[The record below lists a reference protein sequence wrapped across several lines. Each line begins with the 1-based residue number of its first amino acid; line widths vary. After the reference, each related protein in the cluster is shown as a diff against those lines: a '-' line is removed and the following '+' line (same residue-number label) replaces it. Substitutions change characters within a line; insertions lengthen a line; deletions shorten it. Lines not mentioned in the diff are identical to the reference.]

1 MRYHK
6 PVHLFFML
14 LGVVCLSIGII
25 ACEQKISP
33 EDVSHYT
40 CPMHPQIRMDDPGSC
55 PICGM
60 DLVPVAKEITGE
72 DDHSSHEHAGDHDQ
86 TTTHD
91 HAAHESRDTEGIRID
106 PVRTQII
113 GVRTDSVAVRSLT
126 RSLLVY
132 GKVAHDPELWV
143 AQNEYIEALK
153 LGDRSL
159 IRSAELKL
167 RFLGLSQEWID
178 LIRKERKS
186 DLGLHLP
193 AGNAQGYFEAF
204 IHQGDVGIVK
214 VGQRVDVLDEKG
226 RILQEGIIAAM
237 GVIVDPKTR
246 LVRALVKSDQSI
258 DFKSNTF
265 VQFRIRIPLG
275 NRLSVPREAILF
287 NGDHNMVYAVAG
299 TGRFVARKVELGD
312 EAEGYFEILEG
323 VKEGETVVTNGH
335 FLIDS
340 ETQIKTGGTSAG
352 HQH

>member
-1 MRYHK
+1 MRFHK
-6 PVHLFFML
+6 PVHHFFVL
-14 LGVVCLSIGII
+14 LGVVSLSLGII
-25 ACEQKISP
+25 ACEKSIP
-33 EDVSHYT
+33 REDISHYT
-40 CPMHPQIRMDDPGSC
+40 CPMHPQIRMDGPGSC

-60 DLVPVAKEITGE
+60 DLVPVEGTEKAAGDQMTEH
-72 DDHSSHEHAGDHDQ
+72 DHDASHE
-86 TTTHD
+86 
-91 HAAHESRDTEGIRID
+91 AHESMDPEGIRID
-106 PVRTQII
+106 PVRTQVI
-113 GVRTDSVAVRSLT
+113 GVRTDSAVVRSLV

-159 IRSAELKL
+159 IQSAELKL
-167 RFLGLSQEWID
+167 RFLGLSREWID
-178 LIRKERKS
+178 LIKKERKS

-193 AGNAQGYFEAF
+193 AGIGRGYFEAF

-214 VGQRVDVLDEKG
+214 VGQKVDILDEKG
-226 RILQEGIIAAM
+226 RILQQGVIEAM

-246 LVRALVKSDQSI
+246 LVRALVRSEKNI

-275 NRLSVPREAILF
+275 KRLSVPREAILF

-299 TGRFVARKVELGD
+299 NGRFVARKVELGD

-323 VKEGETVVTNGH
+323 VEEGDTVVTNGH

>member
-6 PVHLFFML
+6 QVRFFSVL

-33 EDVSHYT
+33 ENISHYT

-60 DLVPVAKEITGE
+60 DLVPVLKEGTEKVAG
-72 DDHSSHEHAGDHDQ
+72 DRMMQHDHHDHHASHE
-86 TTTHD
+86 
-91 HAAHESRDTEGIRID
+91 AHESMEPEGIRID

-132 GKVAHDPELWV
+132 GKVAHDPKLWV

-159 IRSAELKL
+159 IQSAELKL
-167 RFLGLSQEWID
+167 RFLGLSQEWIG

-246 LVRALVKSDQSI
+246 LVRALVKSDKSI

-299 TGRFVARKVELGD
+299 NGRFVARKVELGD

-323 VKEGETVVTNGH
+323 VEEGDTVVTNGH

>member
-1 MRYHK
+1 
-6 PVHLFFML
+6 
-14 LGVVCLSIGII
+14 
-25 ACEQKISP
+25 
-33 EDVSHYT
+33 
-40 CPMHPQIRMDDPGSC
+40 
-55 PICGM
+55 
-60 DLVPVAKEITGE
+60 
-72 DDHSSHEHAGDHDQ
+72 
-86 TTTHD
+86 
-91 HAAHESRDTEGIRID
+91 

-132 GKVAHDPELWV
+132 GKVAHDPKLWV

-159 IRSAELKL
+159 IQSAELKL
-167 RFLGLSQEWID
+167 RFLGLSQEWIG

-214 VGQRVDVLDEKG
+214 VGQQVDVLDEKG

-246 LVRALVKSDQSI
+246 LVRALVKSDKSI

-299 TGRFVARKVELGD
+299 NGRFVARKVELGD

-323 VKEGETVVTNGH
+323 VEEGDTVVTNGH

>member
-6 PVHLFFML
+6 QVRFFSVL

-33 EDVSHYT
+33 ENISHYT

-60 DLVPVAKEITGE
+60 GLVPVLKEGTEKAAG
-72 DDHSSHEHAGDHDQ
+72 DRMMQHDHHDHHASHE
-86 TTTHD
+86 
-91 HAAHESRDTEGIRID
+91 AHESMEPEGIRID

-132 GKVAHDPELWV
+132 GKVAHDPKLWV

-159 IRSAELKL
+159 IQSAELKL
-167 RFLGLSQEWID
+167 RFLGLSQEWIG

-214 VGQRVDVLDEKG
+214 VGQQVDVLDEKG

-246 LVRALVKSDQSI
+246 LVRALVKSDKSI

-299 TGRFVARKVELGD
+299 NGRFVARKVELGD

-323 VKEGETVVTNGH
+323 VEEGDTVVTNGH

>member
-1 MRYHK
+1 MRFHK
-6 PVHLFFML
+6 SVHPFFVL
-14 LGVVCLSIGII
+14 LSVVSLSLGII
-25 ACEQKISP
+25 ACEKSIP
-33 EDVSHYT
+33 REDISHYT

-60 DLVPVAKEITGE
+60 DLVPVLKEGTENAAG
-72 DDHSSHEHAGDHDQ
+72 DRMTHHDHHDHDTSHE
-86 TTTHD
+86 
-91 HAAHESRDTEGIRID
+91 AHEFMEPEGIRID
-106 PVRTQII
+106 PVRTQVI
-113 GVRTDSVAVRSLT
+113 GVKTDSAAVRSLT

-159 IRSAELKL
+159 IHSAELKL

-193 AGNAQGYFEAF
+193 AGIARGYFEAF

-214 VGQRVDVLDEKG
+214 VGQQVDILDEKG
-226 RILQEGIIAAM
+226 RILQQGVIEAM
-237 GVIVDPKTR
+237 GVIVDPRTR
-246 LVRALVKSDQSI
+246 LVRALVRSEKNI

-275 NRLSVPREAILF
+275 KRLSVPREAILF
-287 NGDHNMVYAVAG
+287 NGDHNMVYTVAG
-299 TGRFVARKVELGD
+299 TGRFVPRKVELGD
-312 EAEGYFEILEG
+312 EAEGFFEILDG

>member
-6 PVHLFFML
+6 PVHFFFML

-60 DLVPVAKEITGE
+60 DLVPVLKEGTEKVAG
-72 DDHSSHEHAGDHDQ
+72 DRMMQHDHHDHHASHE
-86 TTTHD
+86 
-91 HAAHESRDTEGIRID
+91 AHESMEPEGIRID

-132 GKVAHDPELWV
+132 GKVAHDPKLWV

-159 IRSAELKL
+159 IQSAELKL
-167 RFLGLSQEWID
+167 RFLGLSQEWIG

-246 LVRALVKSDQSI
+246 LVRALVKSDKSI

>member
-6 PVHLFFML
+6 QVRFFSVL

-33 EDVSHYT
+33 ENISHYT

-60 DLVPVAKEITGE
+60 DLVPVLKEGTEKAAG
-72 DDHSSHEHAGDHDQ
+72 DRMMQHDHHDHHASHE
-86 TTTHD
+86 
-91 HAAHESRDTEGIRID
+91 AHESMEPEGIRID

-132 GKVAHDPELWV
+132 GKVAHDPKLWV

-159 IRSAELKL
+159 IQSAELKL
-167 RFLGLSQEWID
+167 RFLGLSQEWIG

-214 VGQRVDVLDEKG
+214 VGQQVDVLDEKG

-246 LVRALVKSDQSI
+246 LVRALVKSDKSI

-299 TGRFVARKVELGD
+299 NGRFVARKVELGD

-323 VKEGETVVTNGH
+323 VEEGDTVVTNGH